1 MGMLA
6 LTVDVGSIMFERR
19 QLQNAADSTSMALAM
34 NCAKDTTK
42 CTPALN
48 KPEMIS
54 LAGLNAADGLAQLA
68 VRADAPDGM
77 CGRNTGNLNMPLC
90 ASSATN
96 APIANLAECP
106 PLPSSLASGQG
117 LLTAYVETYSLTK
130 STATN
135 NTILPSIFSRA
146 LTGAFTGK
154 SHTACARAAYGPVA
168 PTSDTVLALTMSE
181 CDWTSQTGYSGPGT
195 ATYPTG
201 PSGAWPGYDLTTR
214 PWPAFERAIYSKGN
228 PTTCNTSSPGG
239 TAPGGFA
246 WLDTVSASSCLA
258 TVPVNGW
265 VHGDTGNDGCSSPDL
280 NNYRGTVIHVPV
292 FDCMAASAITI
303 TATTNC
309 NAGSGNNTYYHISG
323 YAAFYLSGWW
333 LTQSQKASIRPP
345 GGYACANPDRCIFGW
360 FLKDLVT
367 QGDIAPPPPGGTPNY
382 GLTVVKPAG

>member
-1 MGMLA
+1 MRRLKLFPRRVVRGERGAVAAIFAILLAGGVVMGMLA

-106 PLPSSLASGQG
+106 PLPSSLTSGQG
-117 LLTAYVETYSLTK
+117 ALTAYVETYSLTK

-168 PTSDTVLALTMSE
+168 PTSDIVLALTMSE
-181 CDWTSQTGYSGPGT
+181 CDWTSQTGYTGPGT

-214 PWPAFERAIYSKGN
+214 PWPAIERGN
-228 PTTCNTSSPGG
+228 LLQGQPDHVQHIQRGRHGTGWLRLARSERQLELQGHCPGQRV
-239 TAPGGFA
+239 
-246 WLDTVSASSCLA
+246 DRTV
-258 TVPVNGW
+258 TP
-265 VHGDTGNDGCSSPDL
+265 
-280 NNYRGTVIHVPV
+280 
-292 FDCMAASAITI
+292 
-303 TATTNC
+303 ATT
-309 NAGSGNNTYYHISG
+309 
-323 YAAFYLSGWW
+323 AATGP
-333 LTQSQKASIRPP
+333 T
-345 GGYACANPDRCIFGW
+345 
-360 FLKDLVT
+360 
-367 QGDIAPPPPGGTPNY
+367 
-382 GLTVVKPAG
+382 